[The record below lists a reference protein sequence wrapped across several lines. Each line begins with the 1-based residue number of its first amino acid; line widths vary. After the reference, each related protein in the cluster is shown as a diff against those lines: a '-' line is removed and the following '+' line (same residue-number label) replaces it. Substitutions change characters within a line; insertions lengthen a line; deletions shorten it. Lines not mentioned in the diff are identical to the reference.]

1 LQELDM
7 STRSTGRELEG
18 RTVYSSDGEKLGKVD
33 YVLMDEAGSARY
45 VQVKSGWFGMRRHTI
60 PVSGFS
66 SDRGNLITPYTKAQ
80 FESAPTFADEDEID
94 AEHQRTID
102 RHYGV
107 DVHGWSDEGYDTSGP
122 TTDNAMTRSEEE
134 LRVGTRERGAG
145 QARLRKHVETEP
157 VSETVTTRKER
168 ARLEREPITD
178 ANVGRAMSG
187 PDISEEEHEL
197 TLSEEELVVEKRT
210 VPKER
215 VRLTKDVEFQEETVS
230 DELRKERIE
239 AEGDVDTRTRRRRT

>member
-1 LQELDM
+1 M
-7 STRSTGRELEG
+7 STRLSGRELEG

-33 YVLMDEAGSARY
+33 YVLMDETGAARY

-60 PVSGFS
+60 PVTGFS
-66 SDRGNLITPYTKAQ
+66 ADGDSLLTPYTKAQ

-94 AEHQRTID
+94 TDQQRTID

-107 DVHGWSDEGYDTSGP
+107 DVHGWSDD
-122 TTDNAMTRSEEE
+122 DAMTRSEEE
-134 LRVGTRERGAG
+134 LRIGTRERDAG

-157 VSETVTTRKER
+157 VSQTVTTRKER

-178 ANVGRAMSG
+178 ANVDRAMSG
-187 PDISEEEHEL
+187 PDISEDEHEL

-215 VRLTKDVEFQEETVS
+215 VRLTKDVEYDEETVS

-239 AEGDVDTRTRRRRT
+239 AEGDIDEGRRRT